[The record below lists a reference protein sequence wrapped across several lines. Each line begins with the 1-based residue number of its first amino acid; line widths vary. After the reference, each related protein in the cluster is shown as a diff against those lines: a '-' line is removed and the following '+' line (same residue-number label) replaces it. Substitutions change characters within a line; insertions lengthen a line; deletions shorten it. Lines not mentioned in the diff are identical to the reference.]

1 MEAFLKAN
9 IIKGLT
15 SNANYIFNFNNT
27 AIKPV
32 DCRQCIEIP
41 REKKNKYF
49 SPQQKSMKIQSRS
62 ELSTWQFS

>member
-41 REKKNKYF
+41 REKKINTSPPNRAVKNK
-49 SPQQKSMKIQSRS
+49 PKAKSQ
-62 ELSTWQFS
+62 

>member
-41 REKKNKYF
+41 RRKINT
-49 SPQQKSMKIQSRS
+49 SPPT
-62 ELSTWQFS
+62 EVNEDTE

>member
-9 IIKGLT
+9 TIKGLT
-15 SNANYIFNFNNT
+15 SNANYIFNLNNT

-41 REKKNKYF
+41 REKKINTS
-49 SPQQKSMKIQSRS
+49 SPNRS
-62 ELSTWQFS
+62 Q